1 MMSKNSPVT
10 SYKKGG
16 NLLNPFIKLSIFLII
31 LGLFVTPVSA
41 FDDSVQRY
49 IVDIN
54 EVWNITVTGLGDS
67 DVVVNYP
74 TTYPTAAAIKMCL
87 TGAGVGTVTASS
99 INTMESDYVS
109 FTVLGGVG
117 YYGSGYDTKLR
128 YYNDSQVKILDV
140 SLADVLG
147 IGVNTP
153 YPTGRYEFVRSTN
166 DIMLYIDGVYIDN
179 LGSIPILTDDIYFE
193 LYVKYGNA
201 PAINYL
207 LIDDIST
214 TSIIGMSLEWSQAN
228 TNIDTSY
235 GIQSQS
241 SFPTDEYTLKVV
253 RPSTSETIN
262 TTSLGT
268 GTTGNESGFVRW
280 NRNDIFGSNFGL
292 YQALLYRESNLLDST
307 TFSIFDTTI
316 QGAVDWQYDLYT
328 IADSPAIQYTV
339 TNGDFSVYS
348 YSLKIVDSNAQLKD
362 SFVISQTTGYKY
374 PNIASYTTGGYF
386 AILSRTHKTTGAIDD
401 FAYDTVIITAEGYT
415 PSSYINF
422 LADQYTLGDTATYN
436 WNWNEDDTS
445 IYHRERIVIEKDGVV
460 LDRINTGDTGIR
472 FLDMDELGSYRI
484 SLISYGLLTYSNP
497 ITYAT
502 DTVNSIERIDSY
514 INVPQEAALKTNFT
528 ATYLYGSTPTTP
540 VINIKQLQNDY
551 TYKIIDTKILP
562 SATAGVTYT
571 TDISI
576 SSVGS
581 YVIDLYDNGK
591 GESLATDTIFINY
604 VYIPPSDI
612 VLSSYIDTTM
622 TNYSYGG
629 VISGSYAIDDVNYT
643 DYHTKVEVYNVDK
656 DIISFAYEPLHQI
669 DSFDIPISDF
679 DIYSD
684 GDTSYPVDTNFLSG
698 NNRVQLSAYN
708 ADGTLN
714 EVIAHKNITIS
725 ATDEEGYGLTLSKY
739 TVEENE
745 IFAIK
750 AITPVQASIVI
761 HPLTLMGVSDTTIL
775 INGTTQMSY
784 ALGIEDT
791 YSISLV
797 SSGETKAT
805 QIIKVLEGEEIQ
817 PPVDDDVTPTQGTIE
832 MVIMFLSMPAFW
844 GMIIWVG
851 VVGGAAQ
858 SNAVNRSSTGY
869 IAFALGNILAVVG
882 MFAPYTMYVLVILWI
897 GAGVFFKLGREA
909 AGSEEY

>member
-1 MMSKNSPVT
+1 MKFNSKTSPVT
-10 SYKKGG
+10 TYEKGG
-16 NLLNPFIKLSIFLII
+16 NSLSPFIKLSLFLIV
-31 LGLFVTPVSA
+31 LGLFVMPTSA
-41 FDDSVQRY
+41 FDDDVQRY
-49 IVDIN
+49 DTDYE
-54 EVWNITVTGLGDS
+54 EVWTVYGDYS
-67 DVVVNYP
+67 GNSVYTNEVVNYP
-74 TTYPTAAAIKMCL
+74 TEYPTARAIKL
-87 TGAGVGTVTASS
+87 YAKNNGVGSSHTYIESLDNLSNDYIAFTMLDIYENAGSVNLLYYTS
-99 INTMESDYVS
+99 INGTVMTMA
-109 FTVLGGVG
+109 LP
-117 YYGSGYDTKLR
+117 DT
-128 YYNDSQVKILDV
+128 S
-140 SLADVLG
+140 
-147 IGVNTP
+147 
-153 YPTGRYEFVRSTN
+153 GRYELVENAGFVS
-166 DIMLYIDGVYIDN
+166 LYIDGVYIKNEAISEDY
-179 LGSIPILTDDIYFE
+179 LVKIKLYCGASTSGAAPYMILDDF
-193 LYVKYGNA
+193 
-201 PAINYL
+201 
-207 LIDDIST
+207 ST
-214 TSIIGMSLEWSQAN
+214 SSIIGMNEVWTQAN

-253 RPSTSETIN
+253 RPSTSTTIN

-280 NRNDIFGSNFGL
+280 NRTNIFGSNFGL

-307 TFSIFDTTI
+307 IFSIFDTTI
-316 QGAVDWQYDLYT
+316 QGEVDWQYDLYT

-348 YSLKIVDSNAQLKD
+348 YSLRIVDSNAQLKD

-422 LADQYTLGDTATYN
+422 FADQYTLGDTATYN
-436 WNWNEDDTS
+436 WNWNENDLS
-445 IYHRERIVIEKDGVV
+445 IYRRERIVIERDGVV
-460 LDRINTGDTGIR
+460 LDRINAGDTGIR
-472 FLDMDELGSYRI
+472 YLDMDELGSYRI

-528 ATYLYGSTPTTP
+528 ATYLYGSTPTSP
-540 VINIKQLQNDY
+540 IINIKQLQNDY

-576 SSVGS
+576 SSVGD

-604 VYIPPSDI
+604 VYIPPI
-612 VLSSYIDTTM
+612 EVVQSSYIETTDTT
-622 TNYSYGG
+622 YGYGG
-629 VISGSYAIDDVNYT
+629 VISGSYAIEDNNFT

-669 DSFDIPISDF
+669 DTFDIPIFDF
-679 DIYSD
+679 DVYSD
-684 GDTSYPVDTNFLSG
+684 GENSYPVSTKFLSG
-698 NNRVQLSAYN
+698 ANRVRLSTYN
-708 ADGTLN
+708 TNGSLN
-714 EVIAHKNITIS
+714 EVIAYQNITIS
-725 ATDEEGYGLTLSKY
+725 ATDTEGYGLTLSKY
-739 TVEENE
+739 TVTENE
-745 IFAIK
+745 VFAIK
-750 AITPVQASIVI
+750 AITPVQANIVI
-761 HPLTLMGVSDTTIL
+761 HPLSLMGVSDTSFL
-775 INGTTQMSY
+775 INGSTQITY
-784 ALGIEDT
+784 ALGMEDT
-791 YSISLV
+791 YRISLV
-797 SSGETKAT
+797 SSGETKSS
-805 QIIKVLEGEEIQ
+805 QIIKVLEGEVIT
-817 PPVDDDVTPTQGTIE
+817 PPVDEEVDGVTQGTIE
-832 MVIMFLSMPAFW
+832 MIIMFLSMPAFW

-851 VVGGAAQ
+851 VVGGVAQ

-882 MFAPYTMYVLVILWI
+882 MFAPYTMYILVILWI